1 MLTYILLNTMRVLT
15 YVVILS
21 AVLPNLTPLFSED
34 GWSRLHSEEAVEVS
48 MRKSNSSRYGEFRS
62 VTQVNQEFTQTYD
75 IFRDFST
82 YSDWFGFCIESYQVT
97 EHSSFHK
104 TAFIGINAPWP
115 VRDKYMILEVYFDF
129 NKERKKGTIVFT
141 LARKNYG
148 INPDSYD
155 PMIAVEGECVLEEV
169 ARKRTRVTFTFINDP
184 GGNVPKV
191 FLKKFLQE
199 QMAETARGLRR
210 FAVLRK

>member
-1 MLTYILLNTMRVLT
+1 MLTYILLNRMKVL
-15 YVVILS
+15 VFIGF
-21 AVLPNLTPLFSED
+21 LFAASPHLISLFPED
-34 GWSRLHSEEAVEVS
+34 DWSLLYREEAVEVY
-48 MRKSNSSRYGEFRS
+48 MRKSKNSRYGEFRS
-62 VTQVNQEFTQTYD
+62 VTEVDEEYRKTYD

-115 VRDKYMILEVYFDF
+115 VRDKYMVLEVYFDF
-129 NKERKKGTIVFT
+129 NMEQRKGTIVFS
-141 LARKNYG
+141 LARKDYG
-148 INPDSYD
+148 INPESYD
-155 PMIAVEGECVLEEV
+155 PMIAVEGDCVLEEV
-169 ARKRTRVTFTFINDP
+169 TRERTKVTFTFINDP

-191 FLKKFLQE
+191 FFKKFLQE

-210 FAVLRK
+210 FAVRRE